1 MNYDRTH
8 IESLKR
14 RQQVRHFP
22 YLTVFVI
29 LAVLVFGLLSI
40 IH

>member
-1 MNYDRTH
+1 VNYDRTH
-8 IESLKR
+8 IESLK
-14 RQQVRHFP
+14 QKEQVRHFP
-22 YLTVFVI
+22 YLKVFVI